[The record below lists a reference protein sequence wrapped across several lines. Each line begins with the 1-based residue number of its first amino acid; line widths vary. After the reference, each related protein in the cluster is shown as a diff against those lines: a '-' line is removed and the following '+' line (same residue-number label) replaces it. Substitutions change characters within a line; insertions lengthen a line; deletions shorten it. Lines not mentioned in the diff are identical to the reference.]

1 MRRLPLAVSEKTMLL
16 KKSIL
21 IINLILGISSAYSQ
35 TLEVLDFVSNEMLKT
50 NNIRKIEVRSDNED
64 IISQRL
70 FINTKGLLDSSF
82 LYSPSD
88 TTRVINFQKNYY
100 DNDFR
105 LTHSLLGVETIT
117 ETDFERDVKDWD
129 KEMVT
134 TTNEYA
140 YNEEGYLL
148 EIKSS
153 GEELSNDLLAYD
165 YSNGLMSKTYGI
177 NSSDNDTLF
186 TIDYLYSAE
195 GKLIL
200 SQVSRDKE
208 YNYFEYF
215 IYDESGNLTQKHS
228 KNTEP
233 NGRLVFEDDYF
244 QYDLNNNRLVW
255 RRYDGL
261 EKEPVLYEYK
271 YNDDNLLIER
281 SSLYGKERISYH

>member
-1 MRRLPLAVSEKTMLL
+1 MLL

-129 KEMVT
+129 QEMVT

-140 YNEEGYLL
+140 YNKEGYLL
-148 EIKSS
+148 EIRSS
-153 GEELSNDLLAYD
+153 GKELSNDLLAYD

-186 TIDYLYSAE
+186 TIDYMYSAE
-195 GKLIL
+195 GKLII
-200 SQVSRDKE
+200 SQVCRDKE
-208 YNYFEYF
+208 FTYFEYF

>member
-1 MRRLPLAVSEKTMLL
+1 MLL